1 MQPREQSARTTL
13 VLRSREVI
21 TPTEEEALVR
31 VVPVWATPPDLRV
44 LAMLGESG
52 SHVPA
57 ALRVIRHRLE
67 ALRAEGLWT
76 FAVTSARD
84 GEGKTTLATQLALCL
99 SEAQR
104 ARVLLVEANL
114 ARPAVA
120 KVLGFR
126 VPQGLGF
133 SFQLAE
139 RMRGGIEPWAV
150 LALGPSLHTLAE
162 NHAEPGH
169 PETLHSPHFQAA
181 IARLGR
187 AYDWVVVDAPTVL
200 GSGDANVV
208 EEAVD
213 GVILAARSRA
223 SKGGDLRA
231 AVKQLGGNKAVGV
244 VLWDS

>member
-1 MQPREQSARTTL
+1 MQSRERAARTTL
-13 VLRSREVI
+13 VLRSREVV

-31 VVPVWATPPDLRV
+31 VVPVWATPPDVRV

-52 SHVPA
+52 PDVPA

-67 ALRAEGLWT
+67 GLRAEGLWT

-114 ARPAVA
+114 MRPSVA

-126 VPQGLGF
+126 VPTGLSF
-133 SFQLAE
+133 SYQLAE

-150 LALGPSLHTLAE
+150 LALGPSLHALAE
-162 NHAEPGH
+162 NHAELGH
-169 PETLHSPHFQAA
+169 PETLHSPHFKVA
-181 IARLGR
+181 IERLGR

-213 GVILAARSRA
+213 GVVLAARSGA
-223 SKGGDLRA
+223 SRGGDLRA
-231 AVKQLGGNKAVGV
+231 AVKQLGNKKAVGV